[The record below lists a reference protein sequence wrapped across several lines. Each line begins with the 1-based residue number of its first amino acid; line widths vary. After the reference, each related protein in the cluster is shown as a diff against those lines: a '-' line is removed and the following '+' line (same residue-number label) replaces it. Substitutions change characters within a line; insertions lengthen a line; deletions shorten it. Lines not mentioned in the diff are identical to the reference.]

1 MRTLKYNIGDQVRIV
16 DKHIG
21 NRFNP
26 DGEMDEY
33 LGTVMTIHSKNSI
46 SYRMEE
52 DLGTWCWFPEM
63 ITGIVPAYISS
74 EQRNKLNNILGV

>member
-52 DLGTWCWFPEM
+52 DLGTWC
-63 ITGIVPAYISS
+63 
-74 EQRNKLNNILGV
+74 